1 MSDYDYHYWFGRF
14 LDDVNQ
20 AELELRNE
28 CSCNVGSG
36 DNGDNAAEV
45 AENFRKMFEK
55 SGYSARVKSVKYSD
69 SCKTNYYV
77 VVECKY
83 QYHFDRLNQEM
94 YALLDTRTGKIV
106 QFDRGSHKEY
116 AIFATPED
124 ANGIN
129 GRLSDEVLEKF
140 GREYIRVITL
150 KMDKDITP

>member
-1 MSDYDYHYWFGRF
+1 MSDYEYHYWFGRF
-14 LDDVNQ
+14 LDEVHQ
-20 AELELRNE
+20 AELELKNE
-28 CSCNVGSG
+28 CSCNVGFG
-36 DNGDNAAEV
+36 EEDADAAEV

-55 SGYSARVKSVKYSD
+55 AGYRARVKSVKYSD

-77 VVECKY
+77 VVKCEY
-83 QYHFDRLNQEM
+83 QYHYDRLNQEM

-140 GREYIRVITL
+140 GTEYIRVITL

>member
-14 LDDVNQ
+14 LDDVHQ
-20 AELELRNE
+20 AEFELRNE

-36 DNGDNAAEV
+36 DNGDDAAE
-45 AENFRKMFEK
+45 
-55 SGYSARVKSVKYSD
+55 VKSVKYSD
-69 SCKTNYYV
+69 SYKTNYYV

-106 QFDRGSHKEY
+106 QFNRGSHKEY

-129 GRLSDEVLEKF
+129 GRLSDDVLSVF

-150 KMDKDITP
+150 KMGKDITP